1 MDMFKEFNITMLLN
15 SLIHPLNM
23 RLTVLLIEVVLN
35 QAWSTFVRIVSQ
47 CAIFSH
53 SKKS

>member
-1 MDMFKEFNITMLLN
+1 MDMFKKFNITTMLT

-23 RLTVLLIEVVLN
+23 RLMVLLIEVVLN

-53 SKKS
+53 SKES